1 MKLLTFD
8 QSKCT
13 NCGACSAVCSLEKKG
28 VVQPAQA
35 RIRIKAAC
43 AENGEKVLRA
53 SVCQHCARP
62 VCVTACMKGIVH
74 KDPETG
80 FVSRDK
86 EGCIAC
92 AACAVMC
99 PVGAAVL
106 DTDANAFL
114 TCDLCG
120 GNPACVKV
128 CSSGALSYADP
139 AEASAAFRNSY
150 ALKAVGR
157 GLVK

>member
-53 SVCQHCARP
+53 SVC
-62 VCVTACMKGIVH
+62 
-74 KDPETG
+74 
-80 FVSRDK
+80 
-86 EGCIAC
+86 
-92 AACAVMC
+92 
-99 PVGAAVL
+99 
-106 DTDANAFL
+106 
-114 TCDLCG
+114 
-120 GNPACVKV
+120 
-128 CSSGALSYADP
+128 
-139 AEASAAFRNSY
+139 
-150 ALKAVGR
+150 
-157 GLVK
+157 